1 MTILVTGGTG
11 LVGSRLLRRF
21 VDAGVDCRALVRPG
35 KEVPAGAAPVEG
47 DLLEADSL
55 KPAMEGVSAIVHLAA
70 VFRTQNEDDIWRAN
84 LDGTKNLISAAKAHA
99 PQVRFVMASTGQVYD
114 ADASHPGLED
124 DATDPQLAYPASK
137 IAAEN
142 ELRNS
147 GLNWS
152 ILRLGFVYGDGDGH
166 LASLPNLATRFK
178 WHPARNF
185 SLVHHRD
192 VAESVKLALTGAMDY
207 RVVNI
212 CDDAPTTLYEMVR
225 LVGAPIEPSAEP
237 LTNPWMGRMD
247 GSLSRRLGYQLTVP
261 TVYQAAQQGIL

>member
-1 MTILVTGGTG
+1 MTVLITGGTG

-21 VDAGVDCRALVRPG
+21 IEAGVDCRALVRPG
-35 KEVPAGAAPVEG
+35 KKVPAGAAPVEG
-47 DLLEADSL
+47 DLLETNSL
-55 KPAMEGVSAIVHLAA
+55 KLSVEAVSAIVHLAA

-84 LDGTKNLISAAKAHA
+84 LDGTKNLIAAAKAYA

-114 ADASHPGLED
+114 PDASHPGLED
-124 DATDPQLAYPASK
+124 DATNPKLAYPASK

-152 ILRLGFVYGDGDGH
+152 ILRLPFVYGDGDGH
-166 LASLPNLATRFK
+166 LAAVPGLAARFK
-178 WHPARNF
+178 WHPAKTY
-185 SLVHHRD
+185 SLAHQRD
-192 VAESVKLALTGAMDY
+192 VARAVELALTGVMDG
-207 RVVNI
+207 RIVNI
-212 CDDAPTTLYEMVR
+212 VDDAPTTLYELAS
-225 LVGAPIEPSAEP
+225 LVGCPVEPSAEP

-247 GSLSRRLGYQLTVP
+247 GSLSRRLGFRPTIP